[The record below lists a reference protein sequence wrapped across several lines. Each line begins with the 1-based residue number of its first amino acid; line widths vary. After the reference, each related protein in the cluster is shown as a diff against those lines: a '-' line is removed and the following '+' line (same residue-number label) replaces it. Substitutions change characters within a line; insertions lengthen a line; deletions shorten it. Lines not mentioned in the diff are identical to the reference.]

1 MSDILETVKTYL
13 KSMQLVFEIIPVEG
27 KVARII
33 VPYSV
38 PEHKLHFKVV
48 IDVTGRFLRFWVLIL
63 RHKKVRSKKK
73 RVALHHELLKANYN
87 LAEIKYF
94 LNEYGDVGV
103 VGHEGVDVI
112 TYEGFRDEFRA
123 IPQGIIHFLRVIAK
137 KLNISITSP
146 ISDDP
151 SYYL

>member
-1 MSDILETVKTYL
+1 
-13 KSMQLVFEIIPVEG
+13 MQLTYEIIPVKG

-63 RHKKVRSKKK
+63 PHKKVRSKKK
-73 RVALHHELLKANYN
+73 RVLLYHELLKANYA

-94 LNEYGDVGV
+94 INEHGDVGV
-103 VGHEGVDVI
+103 VGHEGVEVV

-123 IPQGIIHFLRVIAK
+123 IPQGIIHFLTVIAK
-137 KLNISITSP
+137 KLNLSITLP

-151 SYYL
+151 SFYL